1 MSTRY
6 KILLIALLA
15 GANISQA
22 AFMGLTTPADYTG
35 DSIIGPPLKSVE
47 QAYTPPKAEHDSQT
61 VPPLKKLRL
70 KYQHK
75 YKKFFGEQ
83 PPNQFLDPEEVVE
96 AAIPDT
102 GEATSDESNINPA
115 PEKKAKKKWF
125 KRKKKNKNT
134 ESVDNA
140 EKNVSD
146 IKRSASE
153 QPVEQKKLSVQKD
166 NKEVTD
172 RVIMNCQTMDYD
184 NDKAV
189 ITAHGNVA
197 ITLVDEGATLYA
209 DEVVF
214 DKVANTITAK
224 DKVLIKKKNL
234 EVTGDYIF
242 IDLNEENALISRPV
256 STLSALE
263 INAEEANLQEN
274 VVTQTN
280 GSILFKKSAPFFF
293 RSGKRGP
300 RLEQML
306 TRKEDTL
313 SDDLQEGR
321 YKIKV
326 TKMVINSEK
335 EHDTF
340 LVQKATIY
348 KDGKKLITLP
358 RTKFYTNKNHD
369 YAEGDFIE
377 IGSKRDAGIFLGPG
391 VVFKLPKGAALKAV
405 PFVSYKDEIG
415 FGGMLRFNSGTNETY
430 LLYGSQRDKF
440 IGRGIQDLD
449 DNLKIEYA
457 TNDYMNEW
465 FLGRA
470 RPEYGISLVYDK
482 SYFNPSFL
490 GGERNMIFRH
500 RVSGGWY
507 KDIGEDRYY
516 RQLKGAGRE
525 TTRFKYMAE
534 IDQTIWD
541 RKNADDLT
549 WLQLN
554 LVGQLSAALYG
565 TGDTQTVARIGPRI
579 HTQYKRW
586 MQDIGYFQSAFQDDS
601 PMPVYDAY
609 RYGASN
615 AYIRET
621 LKLNKMLA
629 VSWFGSVTLSDDT
642 YTNKMFQECAFYVS
656 LGPDD
661 LRLNIGYDFVRENVY
676 FMVDVALDP
685 KGTEVKYDKLEIK
698 NPDNLGKKKE
708 DNTPRPEPVY
718 GRPKKTPV
726 LRNAIVEPV

>member
-1 MSTRY
+1 MKNKY
-6 KILLIALLA
+6 KVLLIAFLFS
-15 GANISQA
+15 ANFASA
-22 AFMGLTTPADYTG
+22 AFFGLTSPSDYTG
-35 DSIIGPPLKSVE
+35 DSIIGAPLKSVE
-47 QAYTPPKAEHDSQT
+47 EADKPVSNTKEQSGT

-70 KYQHK
+70 KYRDK

-83 PPNQFLDPEEVVE
+83 QPNQFLEMEPEADVTE
-96 AAIPDT
+96 PDKDSM
-102 GEATSDESNINPA
+102 EQPA
-115 PEKKAKKKWF
+115 EDNLTVKKEKKRWF
-125 KRKKKNKNT
+125 KRKKKD
-134 ESVDNA
+134 SG

-146 IKRSASE
+146 TVQKQE
-153 QPVEQKKLSVQKD
+153 TEKKLTVQKD
-166 NKEVTD
+166 STEIQE
-172 RVIMNCQTMDYD
+172 RVVMNCEKMDYD
-184 NDKAV
+184 NEKAV
-189 ITAHGNVA
+189 ITAHGNVE
-197 ITLVDEGATLYA
+197 ITMPEQGVTLYA
-209 DEVVF
+209 DNVVF
-214 DKVANTITAK
+214 DKVANTITAN
-224 DKVLIKKKNL
+224 DKVLIKKNGL

-242 IDLNEENALISRPV
+242 IDLNEENALISHPV
-256 STLSALE
+256 SCFSQLE
-263 INAEEANLQEN
+263 INAKEANLHEN
-274 VVTQTN
+274 VVTQTD
-280 GSILFKKSAPFFF
+280 GSILFKKSSPFFF

-300 RLEQML
+300 RMEDML
-306 TRKEDTL
+306 THKEDTL
-313 SDDLQEGR
+313 SDDLEDGR

-348 KDGKKLITLP
+348 KDGKKILTLP

-377 IGSKRDAGIFLGPG
+377 IGSKRDAGVYLGPG

-415 FGGMLRFNSGTNETY
+415 FGGLLRFNSGTNETY

-449 DNLKIEYA
+449 DDLHIEYA

-470 RPEYGISLVYDK
+470 RPKYGISLVYDK
-482 SYFNPSFL
+482 SYLNKSFL
-490 GGERNMIFRH
+490 GGERDMTFRH

-507 KDIGEDRYY
+507 KDIEEDRYY
-516 RQLKGAGRE
+516 KELNGTGKE

-534 IDQTIWD
+534 MDQTLWD
-541 RKNADDLT
+541 RKNEEDLT
-549 WLQLN
+549 WLRLS
-554 LVGQLSAALYG
+554 LVGQLSSALYG
-565 TGDTQTVARIGPRI
+565 TGDTQVVARVGPRL
-579 HTQYKRW
+579 HSQYKRW
-586 MQDIGYFQSAFQDDS
+586 MQDIGYFQSAFQDDT

-621 LKLNKMLA
+621 IKLNKMLA
-629 VSWFGSVTLSDDT
+629 LSWFGSVTLSNDT
-642 YTNKMFQECAFYVS
+642 YTNKLFQECAFYVS

-676 FMVDVALDP
+676 FTVDVGIDP

-708 DNTPRPEPVY
+708 DTPKQQSVF
-718 GRPKKTPV
+718 GRARKAPV
-726 LRNAIVEPV
+726 LKNAIVEDITT